1 MPAWR
6 ETAQVWRRMSH
17 NSWCS
22 GAKGINAPR
31 PILAAHRTSLNG
43 TALVYEVYV
52 SLVDQQQSTWQNRA
66 QFFGLACQVMRNIL
80 VDHARNRNRLKRGG
94 GAVQLRLS
102 EAIETHATFLFM
114 SFLHP

>member
-1 MPAWR
+1 M
-6 ETAQVWRRMSH
+6 
-17 NSWCS
+17 
-22 GAKGINAPR
+22 
-31 PILAAHRTSLNG
+31 
-43 TALVYEVYV
+43 
-52 SLVDQQQSTWQNRA
+52 DQEQSTCQNRA

-102 EAIETHATFLFM
+102 EAIETIESHATFRFM